1 MIVASPAGAAD
12 LPADKSRDSD
22 VSKKC
27 IPLSRDLVRRYG
39 DVKRSEVLY
48 AWVSDRGYIWSWE
61 MKVPAERS
69 THYCVRLL
77 LRDQTDRPFE
87 RVTML
92 CSVTDRGLPTETWM
106 FGNAEI
112 ATRLCPVAED
122 VLTQIDRKGPELET
136 APANAPAVSR
146 RP

>member
-1 MIVASPAGAAD
+1 VPPPAKSVD
-12 LPADKSRDSD
+12 LPADKSRDAD
-22 VSKKC
+22 VSGRC
-27 IPLSRDLVRRYG
+27 VPLSRDLISRYD
-39 DVKRSEVLY
+39 DVARAEMLY
-48 AWVSDRGYIWSWE
+48 AWVSDRGYIWSWQ
-61 MKVPAERS
+61 MNVPAERS

-77 LRDQTDRPFE
+77 LRDRNDRPFE

-112 ATRLCPVAED
+112 ARRLCPVAED
-122 VLTQIDRKGPELET
+122 VLTQIDRTGPELET
-136 APANAPAVSR
+136 APANAPTAGR